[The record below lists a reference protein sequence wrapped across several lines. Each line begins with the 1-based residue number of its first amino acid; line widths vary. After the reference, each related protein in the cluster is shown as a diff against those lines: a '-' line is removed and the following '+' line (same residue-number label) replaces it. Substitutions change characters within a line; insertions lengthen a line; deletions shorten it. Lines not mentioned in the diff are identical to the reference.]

1 MSFTDAPGASPD
13 RPLTGAAL
21 LGLLVLTLAHVAAR
35 LWVSPALKWD
45 EGEQMLWSQQL
56 AWGYGAQPPLYT
68 WLQWGFNAALGPS
81 VLALSLLKHT
91 LLALTYLLMALAARQ
106 LMPPRAAVWA
116 SASMLLIPALG
127 WTSVRDQT
135 HSVLVTCA
143 VAGSWWALLRLWR
156 RPAPAGYALL
166 GFFVALGVLAKYNYA
181 LFTGA
186 LLLAALSVRPARAAL
201 LAPGWWWAP
210 LVAALLL
217 LPHGLWLLGH
227 WSEASAETLQK
238 MQIDGHTGVPKGL
251 GALAQG
257 LAATLL
263 PWAVLALACFGRGWW
278 TAAGRPAHERWML
291 SVFGRYLLLIATALL
306 AMVLLAGVSHF
317 KERWLLPLLCAVP
330 LMAFA
335 CRPGLAKACRGSW
348 FTIVIVVFAT
358 IFLLMAAGR
367 AWYAGKQG
375 KPDEL
380 NHPVAA
386 LTDALRQAG
395 YDGHSPIIAA
405 DHMLAGMLRTRFPAA
420 PAQSCTGAAAPL
432 AQCLTDATAHATQAG
447 QGWLLISRA
456 DKLEP
461 GWWSMVRAV
470 VGDRAPQSLRLPFVH
485 LPAEAAPAHY
495 QFIWHAR
502 DRP

>member
-68 WLQWGFNAALGPS
+68 WLQWGFNATLGPS

-181 LFTGA
+181 LFAGA
-186 LLLAALSVRPARAAL
+186 LLLAALGP
-201 LAPGWWWAP
+201 
-210 LVAALLL
+210 
-217 LPHGLWLLGH
+217 
-227 WSEASAETLQK
+227 
-238 MQIDGHTGVPKGL
+238 
-251 GALAQG
+251 ALA
-257 LAATLL
+257 
-263 PWAVLALACFGRGWW
+263 
-278 TAAGRPAHERWML
+278 
-291 SVFGRYLLLIATALL
+291 
-306 AMVLLAGVSHF
+306 
-317 KERWLLPLLCAVP
+317 
-330 LMAFA
+330 
-335 CRPGLAKACRGSW
+335 
-348 FTIVIVVFAT
+348 
-358 IFLLMAAGR
+358 
-367 AWYAGKQG
+367 
-375 KPDEL
+375 
-380 NHPVAA
+380 
-386 LTDALRQAG
+386 
-395 YDGHSPIIAA
+395 
-405 DHMLAGMLRTRFPAA
+405 
-420 PAQSCTGAAAPL
+420 GAAARGGRATRFQPADGL
-432 AQCLTDATAHATQAG
+432 AGAVIGGGASAVGGGTGRWRPGAG
-447 QGWLLISRA
+447 CAI
-456 DKLEP
+456 
-461 GWWSMVRAV
+461 AV
-470 VGDRAPQSLRLPFVH
+470 VGVGVCHRAGVLDGGLARQRGRLG
-485 LPAEAAPAHY
+485 
-495 QFIWHAR
+495 HAR
-502 DRP
+502 GGGRGRAGTVWRGGAGGRGCGGDLRPVRAGAGRHGGAGLWAASQR

>member
-13 RPLTGAAL
+13 RHLAGAAL
-21 LGLLVLTLAHVAAR
+21 LGLLALALAHVAAR

-106 LMPPRAAVWA
+106 LMLPRAAVWA

-166 GFFVALGVLAKYNYA
+166 GFFLALGVLAKYNYA
-181 LFTGA
+181 LFAGA

-227 WSEASAETLQK
+227 WPEASAETLQK
-238 MQIDGHTGVPKGL
+238 MQIDEHTGVLTGL
-251 GALAQG
+251 GALARG

-263 PWAVLALACFGRGWW
+263 PWAVLALACFGRGWR
-278 TAAGRPAHERWML
+278 TAASRPTHERWML
-291 SVFGRYLLLIATALL
+291 SVFGRYLLLIAAALL

-335 CRPGLAKACRGSW
+335 WRPGLAEVRRGRW
-348 FTIVIVVFAT
+348 FTAVIVLFAA
-358 IFLLMAAGR
+358 IFLLMATGR
-367 AWYAGKQG
+367 AWFAGQRG

-395 YDGHSPIIAA
+395 YDGRSPIIAA
-405 DHMLAGMLRTRFPAA
+405 DHMLAGLLRTRFPAA

-432 AQCLTDATAHATQAG
+432 ARCVTEATALAAQAG

-456 DKLEP
+456 DKLAP
-461 GWWSMVRAV
+461 GWWSVVQPV
-470 VGDRAPQSLRLPFVH
+470 VGDCAPQSLRLPFAH

-495 QFIWHAR
+495 QFIWHAK